1 MKNAIVTGANIGLG
15 LETVKG
21 LLQEGFHVT
30 MACRNEEKTSSAI
43 TKLKK
48 EYPSSKI
55 DFMKLDLNDLSSVKS
70 FAENFAKSSSKL
82 DLLVNNAGIM
92 MPPFSL
98 TANGFESQL
107 GVNYLSHFALTGL
120 LFDLLKK
127 SEDARVISLASLA
140 HKWGDIYFQ
149 DLNFK
154 GKYNKK
160 KAYGQSK
167 LACLM
172 FAYEFDR
179 RLKEKNI
186 KILSVAA
193 HPGVSSTNLG
203 QFMPKFMSFGMGL
216 ISQSATDGARP
227 TLYAALNTE
236 LVGGEYIGPNGLGEM
251 KGEPTKV
258 DSNKASKNLVV
269 AKKLW
274 EVSEELT
281 GVSFL

>member
-48 EYPSSKI
+48 EYPNSKI

-70 FAENFAKSSSKL
+70 FAENFAKSNPKL

-258 DSNKASKNLVV
+258 DSNKASKDLVV

>member
-1 MKNAIVTGANIGLG
+1 MKYAIVTGANVGLG

-21 LLQEGFHVT
+21 LVEENFHVIL
-30 MACRNEEKTSSAI
+30 ACRSEEKAQVAI
-43 TKLKK
+43 TEIRVKTPDAQL
-48 EYPSSKI
+48 
-55 DFMKLDLNDLSSVKS
+55 DFIKLDLNDLSSVKS
-70 FAENFAKSSSKL
+70 FAEEYSAKFSHL

-98 TANGFESQL
+98 TQNGFESQF

-120 LFDLLKK
+120 LFDSLKK
-127 SEDARVISLASLA
+127 SKSARVISLASLA

-149 DLNFK
+149 DLNFR
-154 GKYNKK
+154 GKYDKK

-179 RLKEKNI
+179 RLKEKGIN
-186 KILSVAA
+186 ILSIAS

-203 QFMPKFMSFGMGL
+203 RFMPKFMSFAMGL
-216 ISQSATDGARP
+216 ISQSSKGGVKP
-227 TLYAALNTE
+227 TLYGALNSS
-236 LVGGEYIGPNGLGEM
+236 LVGGEYIGPSGLGEM
-251 KGEPTKV
+251 KGEAVIV
-258 DSNKASKNLVV
+258 DSNNISKDLDK